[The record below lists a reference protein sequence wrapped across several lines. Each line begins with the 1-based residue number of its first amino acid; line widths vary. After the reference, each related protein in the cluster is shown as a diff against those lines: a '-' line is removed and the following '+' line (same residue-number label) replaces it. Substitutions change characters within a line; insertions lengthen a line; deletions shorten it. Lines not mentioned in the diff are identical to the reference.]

1 MKNHLFTIRAMSPIH
16 CGIGQGLNDIDLP
29 TAKSP
34 VSGHPIIPGSSLKG
48 VLKDAFAERIGV
60 VPDPS
65 KREEYIKSLFG
76 GSGADD
82 FASAISVGDANLLAL
97 PVRSY
102 FGTFAYLASPYT
114 LKQLKNQIQRVSQS
128 IKMPDVPTIGRTND
142 GANYR
147 VMITD
152 SSLLE
157 SPNVQER
164 ILLEELD
171 LFIADDRAPAVQWA
185 DKLAKMLF
193 NEDEE
198 GQDLF
203 KQHFAIVDDNVLNF
217 LCETGLPVDARIAID
232 NDTGTVK
239 PGALWYEETVP
250 MESVFIGVMGV
261 DKSYNKNIKVDAD
274 ALSKILTSSGTIY
287 CQVGGKS
294 TTGKGFV
301 ALGFY
306 KEEV

>member
-29 TAKSP
+29 TAKST
-34 VSGHPIIPGSSLKG
+34 VSGHPIIPGSSIKG
-48 VLKDAFAERIGV
+48 VLKDEFAERIGI
-60 VPDPS
+60 VPDEN
-65 KREEYIKSLFG
+65 KRKEYMKSLFG
-76 GSGADD
+76 GDGGDD

-102 FGTFAYLASPYT
+102 FGTFAYLVSPYT
-114 LKQLKNQIQRVSQS
+114 LQLLKNQLQRVFKDFKLPE
-128 IKMPDVPTIGRTND
+128 IPEIGRENN

-147 VMITD
+147 VMITGN
-152 SSLLE
+152 SLLK
-157 SPNVQER
+157 SPDIQNR

-171 LFIADDRAPAVQWA
+171 LFIADKQSIAEEWA
-185 DKLAKMLF
+185 TFISKMLF
-193 NEDEE
+193 KDEE

-203 KQHFAIVDDNVLNF
+203 IQHFAIVDDNVLNF
-217 LCETGLPVDARIAID
+217 LCDTGLPVDARIAID
-232 NDTGTVK
+232 NETGTVK

-250 MESVFIGVMGV
+250 VESIFIGIMGV
-261 DKSYNKNIKVDAD
+261 DKSYNKNIKAD
-274 ALSKILTSSGTIY
+274 AGELSKILIDAGTIH

-301 ALGFY
+301 ALNFY